1 MKTKMILLITM
12 VLVFTFT
19 SAGAQVAHQSKTQQ
33 ERIKHGYKNGNLTP
47 AEASRLAH
55 QQKLMHKD
63 VKRAKCNDGRISR
76 SERQRIMRKQQMAD
90 RQIYSYNHNKRS
102 RF

>member
-1 MKTKMILLITM
+1 MKTKMILLLTM
-12 VLVFTFT
+12 VLAFTIN
-19 SAGAQVAHQSKTQQ
+19 SAGAQVAYQKTQQ
-33 ERIKHGYKNGNLTP
+33 ERIKHGYKNGKITP

-76 SERQRIMRKQQMAD
+76 SERQRMMRKQQMAD
-90 RQIYSYNHNKRS
+90 RQIYSYNQNRRS

>member
-1 MKTKMILLITM
+1 MKTKTILLFTMILSFSITS
-12 VLVFTFT
+12 TD
-19 SAGAQVAHQSKTQQ
+19 AQVGYHSKTQQ
-33 ERIKHGYKNGNLTP
+33 ERIKHGYNGGKLTP

-55 QQKLMHKD
+55 QQKFIHKG

-76 SERQRIMRKQQMAD
+76 SERQHIMRKQQMAD

>member
-1 MKTKMILLITM
+1 MKTKMILLFAM
-12 VLVFTFT
+12 VLPFTIT
-19 SAGAQVAHQSKTQQ
+19 SAGAQVAYHSKTQQ
-33 ERIKHGYKNGNLTP
+33 ERIKHGYKNGKLTP

-55 QQKLMHKD
+55 QQQLIHKD

>member
-1 MKTKMILLITM
+1 MKTKLVLLFSMVMAFTIT
-12 VLVFTFT
+12 T
-19 SAGAQVAHQSKTQQ
+19 AGAQVAYQKTQQ
-33 ERIKHGYKNGNLTP
+33 ERIKHGYKNGKISP

-63 VKRAKCNDGRISR
+63 VKRANCNDGRISR
-76 SERQRIMRKQQMAD
+76 SERQRMMRKQQMAD

>member
-1 MKTKMILLITM
+1 MKTKMILLFTM
-12 VLVFTFT
+12 VLTLTIT
-19 SAGAQVAHQSKTQQ
+19 SAGAQVGYHSKTQQ
-33 ERIKHGYKNGNLTP
+33 ERIKHGYKNGKLTP

-55 QQKLMHKD
+55 QQRFIHKD
-63 VKRAKCNDGRISR
+63 VRRAKCNDGRISR

-90 RQIYSYNHNKRS
+90 RQIYSYNQNRRS

>member
-1 MKTKMILLITM
+1 M
-12 VLVFTFT
+12 VLAFTIT
-19 SAGAQVAHQSKTQQ
+19 TAGAQVAYHSKTQQ

-76 SERQRIMRKQQMAD
+76 SERQRIMRKQQMTD

>member
-1 MKTKMILLITM
+1 MKTKMILLFTM
-12 VLVFTFT
+12 VLAFTIT
-19 SAGAQVAHQSKTQQ
+19 SAGAQIAYHSKTQQ
-33 ERIKHGYKNGNLTP
+33 ECIKNGYKSGKLTP
-47 AEASRLAH
+47 AEANRLKH
-55 QQKLMHKD
+55 QQKIIHQD

-76 SERQRIMRKQQMAD
+76 SEKQSIMRKQQMAD

>member
-1 MKTKMILLITM
+1 MKTKMILLFTV
-12 VLVFTFT
+12 VLAFTIS
-19 SAGAQVAHQSKTQQ
+19 SAGAQVASHSKTQH
-33 ERIKHGYKNGNLTP
+33 ERIKHGYKNGKLTP

-55 QQKLMHKD
+55 QQKLMQKD
-63 VKRAKCNDGRISR
+63 IKRAKCNDGRISR
-76 SERQRIMRKQQMAD
+76 SERQRIMRKKQMAD

>member
-1 MKTKMILLITM
+1 MKTKMILLFTM
-12 VLVFTFT
+12 VLAFTIS
-19 SAGAQVAHQSKTQQ
+19 SAGAQVAYHSKTQQ
-33 ERIKHGYKNGNLTP
+33 ERIKHGYKNGKLTP

-55 QQKLMHKD
+55 QQRFIHKD
-63 VKRAKCNDGRISR
+63 VRRAKCNDGRISR

-90 RQIYSYNHNKRS
+90 RQIYSYNHNRRS

>member
-1 MKTKMILLITM
+1 MKTKMVLLFTM
-12 VLVFTFT
+12 VLAFTIT
-19 SAGAQVAHQSKTQQ
+19 SAGAQVAYHSKTQQ

-55 QQKLMHKD
+55 QQKFMHKG

>member
-1 MKTKMILLITM
+1 MKTKMILLFTM
-12 VLVFTFT
+12 VLAFTIT
-19 SAGAQVAHQSKTQQ
+19 SAGAQVAYQSKTQQ
-33 ERIKHGYKNGNLTP
+33 ERIKHGYKSGKLTP
-47 AEASRLAH
+47 AEANRLAH
-55 QQKLMHKD
+55 QQKFMHKD

-90 RQIYSYNHNKRS
+90 RQIYTYNHNKRS